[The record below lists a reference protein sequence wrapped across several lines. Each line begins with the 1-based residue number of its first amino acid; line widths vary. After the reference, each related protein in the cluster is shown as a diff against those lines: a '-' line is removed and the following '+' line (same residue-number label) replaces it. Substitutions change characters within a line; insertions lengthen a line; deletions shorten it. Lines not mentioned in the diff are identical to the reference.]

1 MKMAIIT
8 AISSEKGGQSKSN
21 LTENLGAGIANKG
34 YKVLLLELDGQ
45 GSLSLSLDVRN
56 PDITVKD
63 IFTRIINDKEIP
75 EGYGTINLSD
85 TLDILPADR
94 ELAALEVS
102 LTNVM
107 SRELVLKDYVTAIA
121 DRYDYIFIDC
131 MPSLGLLTLNALS
144 CADRV
149 LIPVQ
154 PAYLSIQGLQELI
167 RTIGKVKKHLNEKLT
182 IEGIVFTMVDRRT
195 VNARQVIA
203 AVKESYRDRIPVMK
217 TEIPYSVRAIEAN
230 QAAKTI
236 YEYDPNGKVAEA
248 YRALTEEVL
257 LNDSRA

>member
-1 MKMAIIT
+1 
-8 AISSEKGGQSKSN
+8 
-21 LTENLGAGIANKG
+21 
-34 YKVLLLELDGQ
+34 
-45 GSLSLSLDVRN
+45 
-56 PDITVKD
+56 
-63 IFTRIINDKEIP
+63 
-75 EGYGTINLSD
+75 
-85 TLDILPADR
+85 
-94 ELAALEVS
+94 
-102 LTNVM
+102 
-107 SRELVLKDYVTAIA
+107 
-121 DRYDYIFIDC
+121 

-203 AVKESYRDRIPVMK
+203 AVKESYGDRIPVMK